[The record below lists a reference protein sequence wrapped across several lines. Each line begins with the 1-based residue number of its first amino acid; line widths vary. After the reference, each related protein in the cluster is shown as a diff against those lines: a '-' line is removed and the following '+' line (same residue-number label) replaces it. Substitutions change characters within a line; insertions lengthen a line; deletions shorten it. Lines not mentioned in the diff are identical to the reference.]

1 MLTPKEQAVLDLRRQ
16 GWSCARIAEHLGI
29 SRNAEKFRAWHGR
42 QRLASGDPLIL
53 PGAYCVFKCAD
64 YIGVLPRWSLS
75 DWRNRVWR
83 ARKRLPW
90 FVGLDRRPE
99 VEILLGGAVPLTK
112 QEASIARRLLAGRRQ
127 PGVYKIDAKGRVI
140 VYGGERTAS
149 RAEGVSSMA
158 IHYRRE
164 RGHCHGCYW
173 F

>member
-1 MLTPKEQAVLDLRRQ
+1 MLDLRRQ
-16 GWSCARIAEHLGI
+16 GWSCKRIAEHLGI

-90 FVGLDRRPE
+90 FARLDRRPE
-99 VEILLGGAVPLTK
+99 VEILLGGTVPLTK

-127 PGVYKIDAKGRVI
+127 SGVYKIGPKGRVTF
-140 VYGGERTAS
+140 YPGERTAS